1 MTTIINT
8 NIASQIAQNYLQ
20 NNQSAVTSAIT
31 QLSSGLSINS
41 AADNPAGLAIA
52 TTLQAQINGQTVA
65 TQNANNGISLAQTGE
80 SALTQITNNLQT
92 IRQLAVQASN
102 ATNSAANRAA
112 LNQEVQQGLAQIN
125 TIASTTQFNGQTL
138 LDGTF
143 GTQNFQIGAN
153 AGQTIA
159 VNLSAGAKTSQI
171 GQTYSSSLSL
181 AGTSGLA
188 SQPLSVSVGGAAPIT
203 ISNAVAGTSAGQNAD
218 SAYAAAAAI
227 NSADI
232 SGLSATATNSQ
243 QFSLSAV
250 TNASTTSSQAYN
262 LTINNVNIFGA
273 NPGQTLSA
281 NGGSISTTN
290 LVNAINQYSSQTGVS
305 AALNSDGSV
314 NLTAADGSDI
324 NVSQS
329 GGASVSGG
337 LDNTAYTIGNGTY
350 GSLSATSYGG
360 GSSTSGELQGTVQLQ
375 SASSISLS
383 GAAAAAIQT
392 QNTANSGAQLTA
404 GAQTLSGGT
413 FTFGAGG
420 GLQTTLSG
428 GQFAINGINITAT
441 SGSALTVSQIAAAI
455 NSNSSLAA
463 SGITASG
470 STGKLVLSSTSTPIS
485 VSGTDAN
492 SILGQT
498 TATNAVATTLT
509 DANVAAAIPTGTLA
523 AGQFTINGIN
533 VTGSGIATVAGLETA
548 INNNTQLQALGI
560 TASGATLTINATT
573 PIAINVGG
581 TLAASLTPGAT
592 QTVTG
597 GAADAALVN
606 GGVNFTTPVTLTAG
620 QLTINGNSV
629 GAATYTTV
637 ASLTA
642 AIKAASGNANL
653 SAAVTNPGGVLSV
666 KTSDGSAF
674 TIGGSLA
681 SSLLGETLATP
692 AVSSYSVDQTGSL
705 AGIDVLSV
713 NDAQKTIT
721 VVDAALNQIS
731 TMQGELGAV
740 QNRFTSTISNLGSL
754 TQNAQSAQS
763 SIEDTNY
770 ATETSAL
777 SRAQVLSQAAQ
788 AMVAQAN
795 QMPQQVLKLLQ

>member
-1 MTTIINT
+1 MTTVINT

-20 NNQSAVTSAIT
+20 NNQAAVTNAIT

-138 LDGTF
+138 LDGSF

-171 GQTYSSSLSL
+171 GQTYATSLTL

-188 SQPLSVSVGGAAPIT
+188 NQPLSLAVGGAAPIT
-203 ISNAVAGTSAGQNAD
+203 ISNAVAGTGAGQSAD

-227 NSADI
+227 NNADI
-232 SGLSATATNSQ
+232 SGLSASASNSQ
-243 QFSLSAV
+243 QFSLSTV
-250 TNASTTSSQAYN
+250 NNASTTASETYN

-273 NPGQTLSA
+273 TGQTLSA

-305 AALNSDGSV
+305 AALNNDGSV
-314 NLTAADGSDI
+314 NLAAADGSNI
-324 NVSQS
+324 TVSQS
-329 GGASVSGG
+329 GGANVTGG
-337 LDNTAYTIGNGTY
+337 LDNTAYTVGNGSY
-350 GSLSATSYGG
+350 GSLSATSYAG
-360 GSSTSGELQGTVQLQ
+360 GSSTSGELQGTVHLQ
-375 SASSISLS
+375 SASNISLS
-383 GAAAAAIQT
+383 GGAAASIQA
-392 QNTANSGAQLTA
+392 QNAANSGAQLSA
-404 GAQTLSGGT
+404 GAQTLSGGA
-413 FTFGAGG
+413 FTTPGATLGAGA
-420 GLQTTLSG
+420 
-428 GQFAINGINITAT
+428 FAINGVNVTAT
-441 SGSALTVSQIAAAI
+441 SGSNLTVSQIAAAI

-470 STGKLVLSSTSTPIS
+470 STGKLVLSGTSTAIT
-485 VSGTDAN
+485 VSGTQAN
-492 SILGQT
+492 NILGQT
-498 TATNAVATTLT
+498 TATNVVGTTLT
-509 DANVAAAIPTGTLA
+509 DANVVTAVGAPATLT

-533 VTGSGIATVAGLETA
+533 VTGSGISTVAGLESA

-560 TASGATLTINATT
+560 TASGASGAFAINANS
-573 PIAINVGG
+573 PIAIKVGG
-581 TLAASLTPGAT
+581 TLAAGLTPAAT

-597 GAADAALVN
+597 AASDAALAN
-606 GGVNFTTPVTLTAG
+606 GGANFTTPLTLTAG
-620 QLTINGNSV
+620 QLTINGTSV
-629 GAATYTTV
+629 GAGTYTTT
-637 ASLTA
+637 ASFNA
-642 AIKAASGNANL
+642 AVKAASGNANL
-653 SAAVTNPGGVLSV
+653 TASLSAGGTLTVA
-666 KTSDGSAF
+666 TSDGSAF
-674 TIGGSLA
+674 TIGGTQA
-681 SSLLGETLATP
+681 ATQLGETLATQ
-692 AVSSYSVDQTGSL
+692 AASSYSVNQSGSL

-713 NDAQKTIT
+713 SDAQHAIQA
-721 VVDAALNQIS
+721 VDAALNQVN

-740 QNRFTSTISNLGSL
+740 QNRFSSTISNLSSL

-763 SIEDTNY
+763 SIQDTNY
-770 ATETSAL
+770 ASETSAL

-795 QMPQQVLKLLQ
+795 QLPQQVLKLLQ

>member
-1 MTTIINT
+1 MTTVINT

-80 SALTQITNNLQT
+80 SALTQITDNLQT
-92 IRQLAVQASN
+92 IRQLAVQAAN

-159 VNLSAGAKTSQI
+159 VNLSAGAKTNQI
-171 GQTYSSSLSL
+171 GQTYTSSLSL

-188 SQPLSVSVGGAAPIT
+188 NQPLSVSVGGAAPIT
-203 ISNAVAGTSAGQNAD
+203 ISNAVAGTSPGQNAD

-227 NSADI
+227 NNADI

-250 TNASTTSSQAYN
+250 TNASTTASEAYN
-262 LTINNVNIFGA
+262 LTINGVNIFGA
-273 NPGQTLSA
+273 TGQTLSA

-305 AALNSDGSV
+305 AALNSDGSL

-324 NVSQS
+324 TVAQS
-329 GGASVSGG
+329 GGANVTGG

-350 GSLSATSYGG
+350 GSLSATSYAG
-360 GSSTSGELQGTVQLQ
+360 GSDTSGELQGTVQLQ
-375 SASSISLS
+375 SASEISLS
-383 GAAAAAIQT
+383 GAAAASIQA

-404 GAQTLSGGT
+404 GAQTLTGGA
-413 FTFGAGG
+413 FTLA
-420 GLQTTLSG
+420 QSTLSG
-428 GQFAINGINITAT
+428 GEFAVNGVDITAT
-441 SGSALTVSQIAAAI
+441 SGVNLTVSQIAAAI

-470 STGKLVLSSTSTPIS
+470 STGKLVLSSTSTPITAT
-485 VSGTDAN
+485 GTDAN
-492 SILGQT
+492 AILGQT
-498 TATNAVATTLT
+498 TATNAVTTTLS
-509 DANVAAAIPTGTLA
+509 DANVAAALPSGTLA

-533 VTGSGIATVAGLETA
+533 VTGSGISTVAGLETA

-560 TASGATLTINATT
+560 TASGATGAFAINATT

-581 TLAASLTPGAT
+581 SLAATLTPGAN

-597 GAADAALVN
+597 AASDAALAN
-606 GGVNFTTPVTLTAG
+606 GGANFTTPVTLTAG
-620 QLTINGNSV
+620 QLTINGTSV
-629 GAATYTTV
+629 GAGTYTTV

-653 SAAVTNPGGVLSV
+653 TAAINGAGTLSV
-666 KTSDGSAF
+666 TTSDGSAF
-674 TIGGSLA
+674 TIGGTQA
-681 SSLLGETLATP
+681 STMLGETLSTQ

-713 NDAQKTIT
+713 NDAQTAIT
-721 VVDAALNQIS
+721 VVDAALNQIN

-740 QNRFTSTISNLGSL
+740 QNRFTSTISNLSSL

>member
-1 MTTIINT
+1 MTTVINT

-20 NNQSAVTSAIT
+20 NNQAAVTNAIT

-138 LDGTF
+138 LDGSF

-171 GQTYSSSLSL
+171 GQTYATSLTL

-188 SQPLSVSVGGAAPIT
+188 NQPLSLAVGGAAPIT
-203 ISNAVAGTSAGQNAD
+203 ISNAVAGTGAGQSAD

-227 NSADI
+227 NNADI
-232 SGLSATATNSQ
+232 SGLSASASNSQ
-243 QFSLSAV
+243 QFSLSTV
-250 TNASTTSSQAYN
+250 SNASTTASETYN

-273 NPGQTLSA
+273 TGQTLSA

-305 AALNSDGSV
+305 AALNNDGSV
-314 NLTAADGSDI
+314 NLAAADGSNI
-324 NVSQS
+324 TVSQS
-329 GGASVSGG
+329 GGANVTGG
-337 LDNTAYTIGNGTY
+337 LDNTAYTVGNGTY
-350 GSLSATSYGG
+350 GSLSATSYAGA
-360 GSSTSGELQGTVQLQ
+360 SSTSGELQGTVHLQ
-375 SASSISLS
+375 SASGISLS
-383 GAAAAAIQT
+383 GGAAASIQA
-392 QNTANSGAQLTA
+392 QNAANSGAQLSA

-413 FTFGAGG
+413 FATPGATLGAGA
-420 GLQTTLSG
+420 
-428 GQFAINGINITAT
+428 FAINGVNVTAT
-441 SGSALTVSQIAAAI
+441 SGSNLTVSQIAAAI

-470 STGKLVLSSTSTPIS
+470 STGKLVLSGTSTPIT
-485 VSGTDAN
+485 VSGTQAN
-492 SILGQT
+492 NILGQT
-498 TATNAVATTLT
+498 TATNVVGTTLT
-509 DANVAAAIPTGTLA
+509 DANVAAALGAPATLA

-533 VTGSGIATVAGLETA
+533 VTGSGISTVAGLESA

-560 TASGATLTINATT
+560 TASGASGAFAINANS
-573 PIAINVGG
+573 PIAIKVGG
-581 TLAASLTPGAT
+581 TLAAGLTPAAT
-592 QTVTG
+592 QTVV
-597 GAADAALVN
+597 GAGNDAALAN
-606 GGVNFTTPVTLTAG
+606 AAGNFTSPLTLTAG
-620 QLTINGNSV
+620 QLTINGTSV
-629 GAATYTTV
+629 GAGTYTTV
-637 ASLTA
+637 ASFTA
-642 AIKAASGNANL
+642 AVKAASGNANL
-653 SAAVTNPGGVLSV
+653 TASLSAGGTLTVA
-666 KTSDGSAF
+666 TSDGSAF
-674 TIGGSLA
+674 TIGGTQA
-681 SSLLGETLATP
+681 ATQLGETLATQ
-692 AVSSYSVDQTGSL
+692 AASSYSVNQSGSL

-713 NDAQKTIT
+713 SDAQHAIQA
-721 VVDAALNQIS
+721 VDAALNQVN

-740 QNRFTSTISNLGSL
+740 QNRFSSTISNLSSL

-763 SIEDTNY
+763 SIQDTNY
-770 ATETSAL
+770 ASETSAL

-795 QMPQQVLKLLQ
+795 QLPQQVLKLLQ